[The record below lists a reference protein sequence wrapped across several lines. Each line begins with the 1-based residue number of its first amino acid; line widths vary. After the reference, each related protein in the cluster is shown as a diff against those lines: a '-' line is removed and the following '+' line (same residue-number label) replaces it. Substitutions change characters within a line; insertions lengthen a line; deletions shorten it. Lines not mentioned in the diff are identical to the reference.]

1 MEKTNFKKGIK
12 GVWRHIKFAKKQIV
26 IISIISI
33 FSALAN
39 GSIPLITGKFFDAL
53 IGISLGEEPTGQ
65 FPVWATLII
74 IWGIVQL
81 LANNFEWVTDRLKR
95 HLGIST
101 FVFPQAKGLIYLL
114 RLPMSFHKNVH
125 IQDVFQKIG
134 YGGWRISNLTTKLL
148 EIIPELLAVFVG
160 IILAATINI
169 QLASILV
176 VGVILYSLLLIKILK
191 PIAIMDNNAHEIQ
204 DKSWDDSVASINQI
218 EIVKQSATEDYEQ
231 KKIEE
236 EYIGRTHEAWYGLEK
251 IWSNVGT
258 FQRLIVFLTQ
268 LTIFVMSVQF
278 IFRGEITVG
287 ELIAL
292 NAYAAM
298 FFGPFVSLGY
308 SWQTFQNGITSAAKL
323 EEIYE
328 NIPETYNPE
337 NAVSKEISGK
347 VEFKNVSFKYLDNE
361 NNEDV
366 LDSVDLKIEAGEVVA
381 LVGESGSGKSTSISL
396 ISGYYFP
403 QKGNVFID
411 DVETSKY
418 NLTSLR
424 KQISIVPQE
433 VSLFNETVE
442 MNIKY
447 GSFDATKKQIIE
459 ACKQAHIYEYIESL
473 PNKFKTIVGERGVK
487 LSVGQKQ
494 RIAIA
499 RAILQDPKILILD
512 EPTSALDAITEKKI
526 TESLDLLMKDR
537 TTFIIAHR
545 LSTVRKADKIFVFDK
560 GKIVETGNHEEL
572 LKIKNGYYKK
582 LHDYQ
587 IGLY

>member
-12 GVWRHIKFAKKQIV
+12 GIWRHIKFAKKQII
-26 IISIISI
+26 IISVISI

-53 IGISLGEEPTGQ
+53 IEISKGVEVSES
-65 FPVWATLII
+65 FPVWATLLT
-74 IWGIVQL
+74 IWALVQL
-81 LANNFEWVTDRLKR
+81 FANNFDWTADRLKR
-95 HLGIST
+95 NFDAKAHIFL
-101 FVFPQAKGLIYLL
+101 QAKSIIYLL
-114 RLPMSFHKNVH
+114 RLPTSFHKNEH
-125 IQDVFQKIG
+125 IQDVFQKISVA
-134 YGGWRISNLTTKLL
+134 GWRVSTLTGRTMEIVPQLL
-148 EIIPELLAVFVG
+148 SVFVG

-176 VGVILYSLLLIKILK
+176 IGVFLYSLLLIKILR
-191 PIAIMDNNAHEIQ
+191 PVAVIDNKAHELWN
-204 DKSWDDSVASINQI
+204 KTWDDSVSAINQI
-218 EIVKQSATEDYEQ
+218 DIVKQSATEDYEQ
-231 KKIEE
+231 KKIEDNFMGKT
-236 EYIGRTHEAWYGLEK
+236 YRAWYKMET

-292 NAYAAM
+292 NGYAAM

-308 SWQTFQNGITSAAKL
+308 SWQTFQNGITAAANL
-323 EEIYE
+323 EEIFE
-328 NIPETYNPE
+328 NKPEIYNPK
-337 NAVSKEISGK
+337 NAVSNSISGK
-347 VEFKNVSFKYLDNE
+347 VNFSDVTFKYDDYKNNE
-361 NNEDV
+361 NV
-366 LDSVDLKIEAGEVVA
+366 LDKVNFDVDAGEVVA
-381 LVGESGSGKSTSISL
+381 LVGESGSGKSTLISL
-396 ISGYYFP
+396 MSAYYFP
-403 QKGNVFID
+403 QEGKVFID
-411 DVETSKY
+411 DIETLKY

-433 VSLFNETVE
+433 ISLFNDTLEK
-442 MNIKY
+442 NIKY
-447 GSFDATKKQIIE
+447 GSFEASEENMIEATKK
-459 ACKQAHIYEYIESL
+459 AHIYDYIQTL
-473 PNKFKTIVGERGVK
+473 PDKFKTVVGERGVK

-499 RAILQDPKILILD
+499 RAILQNPKILILD

-526 TESLDLLMKDR
+526 TESLDLLMKER

-545 LSTVRKADKIFVFDK
+545 LSTVRKANKILVFDK

-572 LKIKNGYYKK
+572 LKIKNGYYRK

>member
-1 MEKTNFKKGIK
+1 MGKTNLKKGVK
-12 GVWRHIKFAKKQIV
+12 GIWRHIRFAKKQII
-26 IISIISI
+26 IISVISI

-53 IGISLGEEPTGQ
+53 IDISKGVEASES
-65 FPVWATLII
+65 FPIWATLLI
-74 IWGIVQL
+74 IWALVQL
-81 LANNFEWVTDRLKR
+81 FANNFDWIADRLKR
-95 HLGIST
+95 NFDAKAHIFL
-101 FVFPQAKGLIYLL
+101 QAESIIYLL
-114 RLPMSFHKNVH
+114 RLPTSFHKNEH
-125 IQDVFQKIG
+125 IQEVFQKISAA
-134 YGGWRISNLTTKLL
+134 GWRVSSLTGRTMEIVPQLL
-148 EIIPELLAVFVG
+148 SVFVG

-176 VGVILYSLLLIKILK
+176 VGVFLYSLLLVKILK
-191 PIAIMDNNAHEIQ
+191 PVALIDQNAHELWN
-204 DKSWDDSVASINQI
+204 KTWDDSVSAISQI
-218 EIVKQSATEDYEQ
+218 DIVKQSATEDYEQ
-231 KKIEE
+231 KKIEDNFMGKT
-236 EYIGRTHEAWYGLEK
+236 YRAWYKIET

-268 LTIFVMSVQF
+268 LAIFVMSVQF

-292 NAYAAM
+292 NGYAAM
-298 FFGPFVSLGY
+298 FFGPFVALGY
-308 SWQTFQNGITSAAKL
+308 SWQTFQNGVTAAANL
-323 EEIYE
+323 EEIFE
-328 NIPETYNPE
+328 NKPEIYNPK
-337 NAVSKEISGK
+337 NAVSNSISGK
-347 VEFKNVSFKYLDNE
+347 VNFSGVTFKYDDYE
-361 NNEDV
+361 NNENVLNNVNFDV
-366 LDSVDLKIEAGEVVA
+366 DAGEVVA
-381 LVGESGSGKSTSISL
+381 LVGESGSGKSTLISL
-396 ISGYYFP
+396 ISAYYFP
-403 QKGNVFID
+403 QEGKVLVD

-433 VSLFNETVE
+433 ISLFNDTLE

-447 GSFDATKKQIIE
+447 GSFDATREQVTE
-459 ACKQAHIYEYIESL
+459 ACKQAHIYEYIETL
-473 PNKFKTIVGERGVK
+473 PDKFETVVGERGVK

-499 RAILQDPKILILD
+499 RAILQNPKILILD

-526 TESLDLLMKDR
+526 TESLDLLMKER

-545 LSTVRKADKIFVFDK
+545 LSTVRKADKIFVFNK
-560 GKIVETGNHEEL
+560 GEIVETGNHDEL

>member
-12 GVWRHIKFAKKQIV
+12 GIWRHIKFAKKQII
-26 IISIISI
+26 IISVISI

-53 IGISLGEEPTGQ
+53 IEISKGVEVSES
-65 FPVWATLII
+65 FPVWATLLT
-74 IWGIVQL
+74 IWALVQL
-81 LANNFEWVTDRLKR
+81 FANNFDWIADRLKR
-95 HLGIST
+95 NFDAKAHIFL
-101 FVFPQAKGLIYLL
+101 QAKSIIYLL
-114 RLPMSFHKNVH
+114 RLPTSFHKNEH
-125 IQDVFQKIG
+125 IQDVFQKISVA
-134 YGGWRISNLTTKLL
+134 GWRVSTLTGRTMEIVPQLL
-148 EIIPELLAVFVG
+148 SVFVG

-176 VGVILYSLLLIKILK
+176 IGVFLYSLLLIKILR
-191 PIAIMDNNAHEIQ
+191 PVAVIDNKAHELWN
-204 DKSWDDSVASINQI
+204 KTWDDSVSAINQI
-218 EIVKQSATEDYEQ
+218 DIVKQSATEDYEQ
-231 KKIEE
+231 KKIEDNFMGKT
-236 EYIGRTHEAWYGLEK
+236 YRAWYKMET

-292 NAYAAM
+292 NGYAAM

-308 SWQTFQNGITSAAKL
+308 SWQTFQNGITAAANL
-323 EEIYE
+323 EEIFE
-328 NIPETYNPE
+328 NKPEIYNPK
-337 NAVSKEISGK
+337 NAVSNTISGK
-347 VEFKNVSFKYLDNE
+347 VNFSDVTFKYDDYKNNE
-361 NNEDV
+361 NV
-366 LDSVDLKIEAGEVVA
+366 LDKVNFDVDAGEVVA
-381 LVGESGSGKSTSISL
+381 LVGESGSGKSTLISL
-396 ISGYYFP
+396 MSAYYFP
-403 QKGNVFID
+403 QEGKVFID
-411 DVETSKY
+411 DIETLKY

-433 VSLFNETVE
+433 ISLFNDTLEK
-442 MNIKY
+442 NIKY
-447 GSFDATKKQIIE
+447 GSFEASEENMIEATKK
-459 ACKQAHIYEYIESL
+459 AHIYDYIQTL
-473 PNKFKTIVGERGVK
+473 PDKFKTVVGERGVK

-499 RAILQDPKILILD
+499 RAILQNPKILILD

-526 TESLDLLMKDR
+526 TESLDLLMKER

-545 LSTVRKADKIFVFDK
+545 LSTVRKANKILVFDK

-572 LKIKNGYYKK
+572 LKIKNGYYRK

>member
-1 MEKTNFKKGIK
+1 MEKTNFKKGIR
-12 GVWRHIKFAKKQIV
+12 GIWRHIKFAKKQII
-26 IISIISI
+26 IISVISI

-53 IGISLGEEPTGQ
+53 INISIGEEVSES
-65 FPVWATLII
+65 FPIWATLLI
-74 IWGIVQL
+74 IWGVVQL
-81 LANNFEWVTDRLKR
+81 LANNFEWITDRLKR

-101 FVFPQAKGLIYLL
+101 FVFPQAKGLVYLL
-114 RLPMSFHKNVH
+114 RLPLSFHKNVH

-134 YGGWRISNLTTKLL
+134 YGGWRISNLATKLL
-148 EIIPELLAVFVG
+148 EIVPELLAVFVG

-176 VGVILYSLLLIKILK
+176 IGVLLYSLLLIKILK
-191 PIAIMDNNAHEIQ
+191 PVAIMDNHANDIH
-204 DKSWDDSVASINQI
+204 DKAWEDGVASINQI
-218 EIVKQSATEDYEQ
+218 EIVKQSGTEDYEQ

-236 EYIGRTHEAWYGLEK
+236 EYLETHDAWYGLEK

-292 NAYAAM
+292 NGYAAM

-308 SWQTFQNGITSAAKL
+308 SWQTFQKGITSAAKL
-323 EEIYE
+323 EEIFE
-328 NIPETYNPE
+328 NTPENYNPE
-337 NAVSKEISGK
+337 NAVSKEINGK
-347 VEFKNVSFKYLDNE
+347 VEFKNVFFKYLDDK
-361 NNEDV
+361 NNEYV
-366 LDSVDLKIEAGEVVA
+366 LDGVDLKIEAGEVVA

-396 ISGYYFP
+396 VSGYYFP
-403 QKGNVFID
+403 QKGDVLID

-418 NLTSLR
+418 NLTALR

-433 VSLFNETVE
+433 VSLFNETIE

-447 GSFDATKKQIIE
+447 GSFDATIEQIIE
-459 ACKQAHIYEYIESL
+459 VCKQAHIYEYIETL

-494 RIAIA
+494 RIVIA
-499 RAILQDPKILILD
+499 RAILQNPKILILD
-512 EPTSALDAITEKKI
+512 EPTSALDAITERKI
-526 TESLDLLMKDR
+526 TESLDLLMKER

-572 LKIKNGYYKK
+572 LKIKDGYYRK

>member
-12 GVWRHIKFAKKQIV
+12 GIWRHIKFAKKQII
-26 IISIISI
+26 IISVISI

-53 IGISLGEEPTGQ
+53 IEISKGVEVSES
-65 FPVWATLII
+65 FPVWATLLT
-74 IWGIVQL
+74 IWALVQL
-81 LANNFEWVTDRLKR
+81 FANNFDWIADRLKR
-95 HLGIST
+95 NFDAKAHIFL
-101 FVFPQAKGLIYLL
+101 QAKSIIYLL
-114 RLPMSFHKNVH
+114 RLPTSFHKNEH
-125 IQDVFQKIG
+125 IQDVFQKISVA
-134 YGGWRISNLTTKLL
+134 GWRVSTLTGRTMEIVPQLL
-148 EIIPELLAVFVG
+148 SVFVG

-176 VGVILYSLLLIKILK
+176 IGVFLYSLLLIKILR
-191 PIAIMDNNAHEIQ
+191 PVAVIDNKAHELWN
-204 DKSWDDSVASINQI
+204 KTWDDSVSAINQI
-218 EIVKQSATEDYEQ
+218 DIVKQSATEDYEQ
-231 KKIEE
+231 KKIEDNFMGKT
-236 EYIGRTHEAWYGLEK
+236 YRAWYKMET

-292 NAYAAM
+292 NGYAAM

-308 SWQTFQNGITSAAKL
+308 SWQTFQNGITAAANL
-323 EEIYE
+323 EEIFE
-328 NIPETYNPE
+328 NKPEIYNPK
-337 NAVSKEISGK
+337 NAVSNSISGK
-347 VEFKNVSFKYLDNE
+347 VNFSDVTFKYDDYKNNE
-361 NNEDV
+361 NV
-366 LDSVDLKIEAGEVVA
+366 LDKVNFDVDAGEVVA
-381 LVGESGSGKSTSISL
+381 LVGESGSGKSTLISL
-396 ISGYYFP
+396 MSAYYFP
-403 QKGNVFID
+403 QEGKVFID
-411 DVETSKY
+411 DIETLKY

-433 VSLFNETVE
+433 ISLFNDTLEK
-442 MNIKY
+442 NIKY
-447 GSFDATKKQIIE
+447 GSFEASEENMIEATKK
-459 ACKQAHIYEYIESL
+459 AHIYDYIQTL
-473 PNKFKTIVGERGVK
+473 PDKFKTVVGERGVK

-499 RAILQDPKILILD
+499 RAILQNPKILILD

-526 TESLDLLMKDR
+526 TESLDLLMKER

-545 LSTVRKADKIFVFDK
+545 LSTVRKANKILVFDK

-572 LKIKNGYYKK
+572 LKIKNGYYRK